1 MKKFAIIVFV
11 IGLIFLLFGCGKP
24 RENRTVQPQET
35 NWQIEV
41 SYLDNVKD
49 TLYITTPYSDCDY
62 SSDEP
67 EIETYN
73 GVSTLRL
80 DYKDIASY
88 VKSFRVLSKDQIK

>member
-1 MKKFAIIVFV
+1 MKKFAIVV
-11 IGLIFLLFGCGKP
+11 LVLGVLSLIFGCSK
-24 RENRTVQPQET
+24 RTENRVQLPKET

-49 TLYITTPYSDCDY
+49 TLYVTTPYSDCDC

-67 EIETYN
+67 DIETYH

-80 DYKDIASY
+80 NYKDIASY